1 MLTHKLCNSKFIFS
15 SRLLDT
21 FALFFLRIWSLNF
34 LWSNTPS
41 FSSHC
46 WSPLPLLTFSSL
58 LLPATTKMTIRPLKK
73 KTLLHI
79 STYHC
84 KTQIWALKFDCL
96 RLLLEGLQFLACY
109 FLDSTLSIYAF
120 SKKKKKKTI
129 YKDYI
134 IWVLPLS
141 LFFYLQYS
149 HQTRTIFPCITS
161 TGIQNH
167 DWPPNLCP
175 ILSITLLKKKLFLA
189 KMVIDRELTAKLA
202 VSKGWLR

>member
-109 FLDSTLSIYAF
+109 FLDSTLSIYAL
-120 SKKKKKKTI
+120 SKKKKKKPSIKIISFEFCLCLYSSICNIPTKRGQSFPASHPLGSKTMTGLQI
-129 YKDYI
+129 YAQFFQ
-134 IWVLPLS
+134 L
-141 LFFYLQYS
+141 LF
-149 HQTRTIFPCITS
+149 
-161 TGIQNH
+161 
-167 DWPPNLCP
+167 
-175 ILSITLLKKKLFLA
+175 
-189 KMVIDRELTAKLA
+189 
-202 VSKGWLR
+202 SKRNFFWQKWW